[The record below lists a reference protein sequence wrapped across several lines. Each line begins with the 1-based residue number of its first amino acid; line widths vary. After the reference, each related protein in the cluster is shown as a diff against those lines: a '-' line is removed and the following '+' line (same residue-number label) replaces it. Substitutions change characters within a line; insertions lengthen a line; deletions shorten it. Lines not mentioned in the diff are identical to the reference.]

1 MNAFAMFLWLLIRIF
16 QCFWLIWNSA
26 LMKYADNN
34 IIMISEK
41 LIATYYL
48 ILSSVDKQFNTLLFH
63 FCIKIDG
70 KKLIHDLE
78 IWNIK
83 QRFIYKWWKV
93 LWFECHYREDLLDIN
108 LILPR
113 VSFFPFFKPYD
124 LSQRAVASKG
134 FTLFA

>member
-1 MNAFAMFLWLLIRIF
+1 MHLPRSYDYLFEYFNAFDSYGIRLW
-16 QCFWLIWNSA
+16 WN
-26 LMKYADNN
+26 MPT
-34 IIMISEK
+34 ITFIMISENS
-41 LIATYYL
+41 LQHI
-48 ILSSVDKQFNTLLFH
+48 ILFYHQSTNTLLFH
-63 FCIKIDG
+63 FCIKIDS

-78 IWNIK
+78 IWSIK

-113 VSFFPFFKPYD
+113 VSFFPFFKLYD